1 MLRIFFPSVPIPF
14 ACLKFVLILNLI
26 QQVFGQD
33 KDLIFPIYFVVFH
46 FKFLHMISKLLFSEK
61 IKAKKEQIKNV
72 FHCS

>member
-1 MLRIFFPSVPIPF
+1 M
-14 ACLKFVLILNLI
+14 LILNLI

-61 IKAKKEQIKNV
+61 IKAKKEQKKMSFIVLDDFFLFLNLVKN
-72 FHCS
+72 